1 MNESIAIIAAVDHDG
16 LGTVSNS
23 SEEGVR
29 MTGFAGKAS
38 EQRPRDL
45 LMDRMWII
53 REWM

>member
-29 MTGFAGKAS
+29 MTGFARKVLHKDPG
-38 EQRPRDL
+38 
-45 LMDRMWII
+45 IY
-53 REWM
+53 